1 MPKASSKFLFTS
13 LRRKLLIDFFMG
25 VKMKFLLKTSREL
38 SLAELLQLN
47 GGYGGS
53 SGGGGSRSPSG
64 RSGSSSY
71 SGSSSGGKSS
81 KYGAQAKRSAQ
92 NTSRAYSAT
101 SGSLGYLNKE
111 RITVVDGRAYS
122 SLTGFLGGGSDV
134 SKQAEN
140 QSYDAAEAARKA
152 EEAARK
158 AQGAIDKKDPYCSK
172 KNYIDLGYGDAVD
185 NLHALADSG
194 ELNSNFLRNDD
205 KYIAHQI
212 VKKINSDLRDG
223 NINYEKGMMCDDYA
237 QSVLAEVGIGY
248 SKYFAGEADKKNCAE
263 HIANLKKDG
272 KYDSSVVEKGSVYV
286 CFMGGG
292 TVDEHCALLIAS
304 ENGGFY
310 MADNSS
316 GNWGKNGGVNVDYA
330 TSLAGVER
338 AYRKNYSKFYY
349 QKVTKL

>member
-1 MPKASSKFLFTS
+1 
-13 LRRKLLIDFFMG
+13 
-25 VKMKFLLKTSREL
+25 MKFLLKTSREL

-140 QSYDAAEAARKA
+140 QGYDAAEAARKA
-152 EEAARK
+152 QEAARK

-194 ELNSNFLRNDD
+194 DLNSNFLRNDD

-248 SKYFAGEADKKNCAE
+248 SKYFAGAADDKTCAE

-330 TSLAGVER
+330 TSLAGVEQ